1 MNKVSNEIINIA
13 MLHAKI
19 LGEDFIEAYIP
30 FVSTLI
36 SKKQYEKF
44 NVQQI
49 CNDFYDEYAF
59 KIPAMPM
66 TEILTRMIKME
77 ILNKRNRKGDI
88 IPNYDK
94 IVETDFNEVSKENLI
109 KYESIKNKYIEYAK
123 TYYDFFIEENKAEE
137 NLSNFIKENYLET
150 IIDEEYIKNINT
162 DIDNNDI
169 KDDIYILYKFIIY
182 LYKNDYDLFKIIK
195 NFCLGYT
202 VANALSLDNIS
213 TNRKIFN
220 DKKIFFDTQF
230 ILRVLGIEG
239 PFYEEAYQAIINILK
254 DNNCKLYVFKHTFDE
269 INEILENAKKCIKNN
284 IAYEGNI
291 PQVQKYFIEEKFSE
305 GSIKLY
311 IATLEKKMKSLGIY
325 ISSVE
330 YSKLTDKYQIDEQQ
344 LYENIVDVYKNRN
357 SNFDEESKKDT
368 IEKDIRSISL
378 MYREMRGSRSI
389 TLETSNYF
397 FVTTN
402 KALAYACKNFDE
414 TLGKKKGFAP
424 CITDIFLGTILWFQN
439 PIRYD
444 KLKENQIIANCY
456 AAVKPNSVIINKFSK
471 EIEKLKEDKQITE
484 DDYILLKNR
493 EVLDSMLSDKVIG
506 NIENVNEDTTYE
518 ILNDIKVELRK
529 ELNEQLEKEKRK
541 NKEIEKEKNNII
553 AKNNIIIEKIKKDA
567 NKSAKIKVIKRFFI
581 RGIIPILAI
590 IMDLYF
596 NIAELLSSALKINQI
611 LLRGGIYLILAII
624 SIYEIAKEVK
634 NLKKRKLE
642 EYKKICEKYN
652 IQD

>member
-1 MNKVSNEIINIA
+1 MNKISNEIINIA

-44 NVQQI
+44 DVQQI

-77 ILNKRNRKGDI
+77 ILNKRNRKGEFF
-88 IPNYDK
+88 PNYEQ

-109 KYESIKNKYIEYAK
+109 KYESIKNKYIKYAK
-123 TYYDFFIEENKAEE
+123 IHYDFCIEENKAEE
-137 NLSNFIKENYLET
+137 NLSDFIKENYLET
-150 IIDEEYIKNINT
+150 IINEEYIKNININ
-162 DIDNNDI
+162 IDNNNI

-182 LYKNDYDLFKIIK
+182 LYKNEYDLFKVIK
-195 NFCLGYT
+195 NFCMGYT
-202 VANALSLDNIS
+202 IANALSLDNIS
-213 TNRKIFN
+213 TNRNNFN

-230 ILRVLGIEG
+230 ILRALGIEG

-254 DNNCKLYVFKHTFDE
+254 DNNCKLYIFRHTFDE
-269 INEILENAKKCIKNN
+269 INEILENAKNCIKNN
-284 IAYEGNI
+284 IRYEENI
-291 PQVQKYFIEEKFSE
+291 PQVQKYFIEEKYTE
-305 GSIKLY
+305 GNIKLY
-311 IATLEKKMKSLGIY
+311 IATLEKKMKNLGIY
-325 ISSVE
+325 LSSVE
-330 YSKLTDKYQIDEQQ
+330 YSKLTDKYQIDERQ
-344 LYENIVDVYKNRN
+344 LYESIVEIYKNRN

-368 IEKDIRSISL
+368 IERDIRSITL
-378 MYREMRGSRSI
+378 VYREMRGSRSM

-402 KALAYACKNFDE
+402 KALAYACQNFDE

-471 EIEKLKEDKQITE
+471 EIEKLKNDKQITE
-484 DDYILLKNR
+484 NDYILLKNR
-493 EVLDSMLSDKVIG
+493 EVLDSMLSDKVVG
-506 NIENVNEDTTYE
+506 NIDNVNEDTTYE
-518 ILNDIKVELRK
+518 ILNDIKTELKK
-529 ELNEQLEKEKRK
+529 ELNEKLDEEKRK
-541 NKEIEKEKNNII
+541 NREIEEEKNNII
-553 AKNNIIIEKIKKDA
+553 KKNKETIDAIKKEANKKAIIKVAVYIVIWIIVPILVIMLDTVFNII
-567 NKSAKIKVIKRFFI
+567 
-581 RGIIPILAI
+581 
-590 IMDLYF
+590 
-596 NIAELLSSALKINQI
+596 ELLSLELKIKT
-611 LLRGGIYLILAII
+611 II
-624 SIYEIAKEVK
+624 CKVIIFVVIGLMSIREIIKEFK
-634 NLKKRKLE
+634 NLEEKKDE
-642 EYKKICEKYN
+642 EYRKICKKYN
-652 IQD
+652 IE